1 MIPVPAEAAR
11 STRSAAAE
19 SKLNIKGVFRRFAES
34 PFFVF
39 PEFNIVLQE
48 RKGYILSLI
57 HI

>member
-1 MIPVPAEAAR
+1 MIPVTAEVAR

-48 RKGYILSLI
+48 RKGYI
-57 HI
+57 